1 MKFSF
6 SRIFLFGLI
15 ILFASNC
22 GTKKIN
28 TTNLS
33 ANKNVV
39 TPEIKPEKPVF
50 ADTEYATEGQ
60 KKWVDSIY
68 NQLSFEEKLG
78 QLFMVA
84 AFSNK
89 DTVHTNAIDKLII
102 QKKIGGLIFMQGGPV
117 RQARLTNRYQSES
130 KVPLFIGIDAE
141 WGLAM
146 RLDSVNRFPFNMT
159 LGAIQD
165 LKFLEKVGE
174 QMGKQT
180 KRIGAHFNF
189 SPVID
194 INTNPKNPII
204 GVRSFGEDKFQVTER
219 ASKLV
224 KGMQSEGIFGTG
236 KHFPGHGDTDK
247 DSHYTLP
254 TLSLSKERIDDIEL
268 YPYKKLFVE
277 DLASVMV
284 AHLNVPSLETRENYP
299 SSISYNV
306 VTNVLQKDLKFKG
319 LIFTDALNMK
329 GASNFKQPGEID
341 LEAFLAGNDIL
352 LFAEDVPIAIEKLTK
367 AYNDTLFSDDR
378 IAFSVKKILKYKHK
392 IGLNK
397 WLPIQKANLISDINS
412 IENEAL
418 QYELY
423 ENAITVIKNKD
434 EILPIKNLEKEKIA
448 YVKFGEDSNIPF
460 VTTLKKYADITEIS
474 HKNIDSLLV
483 KLKPFTTVIC
493 GLHKTDKNWRIQE
506 FSKDDLSDLDKI
518 SKNNNV
524 ILDVFAKPYALL
536 PIKNFDNFKSI
547 VVSYQNTDVAQ
558 VVSAELLFGA
568 FESKG
573 KLPVSI
579 NTDFKIN
586 TGLSTKKLNRLGFT
600 APENV
605 GMKSDI
611 LSKIEMIANKAID
624 GKMTPGLQVLVA
636 RKGKVVYQKSFGY
649 QTYENLVKVKNSD
662 LYDAASVTK
671 MISTLPNVMKMY
683 DEKKINL
690 ESTLG
695 FMIPSFVNTDKNAI
709 TFKNLMSHYAGFQAW
724 IPFYKSTLDSAKVPI
739 NKFYRKT
746 FETGFSKKVADNLF
760 ITDNYND
767 TIMKIIG
774 DSKLSAKIEYKYSD
788 FTFIILKDYLERM
801 TQKTLDVLSQENFYG
816 SLGMTNTLYNP
827 LAKFEKSVI
836 APTEN
841 DNYFRQQIIQGYVH
855 DMGAA
860 MQGGIGGHAGLFSN
874 SMDVAKMMQ
883 MFLQK
888 GNYGG
893 IQYFTEK
900 TIEDFNT
907 CYFCSEGNR
916 RGLGFDKPQI
926 SGDGPTCKCVSK
938 SSFGHT
944 GFTGIMAWADPE
956 TELVYVFMSN
966 RTFPDSNAP
975 NLLSKYNIREDIQ
988 KIIQDAIV
996 K

>member
-1 MKFSF
+1 MKLSF
-6 SRIFLFGLI
+6 SKI
-15 ILFASNC
+15 ILFSLIALISSNC

-28 TTNLS
+28 ANNLS
-33 ANKNVV
+33 QKNNIL
-39 TPEIKPEKPVF
+39 PEIKPEKPVF
-50 ADTEYATEGQ
+50 ADTEYASEGQ
-60 KKWVDSIY
+60 KKWVDSVY
-68 NQLSFEEKLG
+68 NQFSFEEKLG
-78 QLFMVA
+78 QLFMIA

-89 DTVHTNAIDKLII
+89 DTVHTNLVDRLIT
-102 QKKIGGLIFMQGGPV
+102 KNKIGGLIFMQGGPV

-130 KVPLFIGIDAE
+130 KVPLFVGIDAE

-159 LGAIQD
+159 LGAVQD
-165 LKFLEKVGE
+165 LKLIERVGE
-174 QMGKQT
+174 QMAKQT

-204 GVRSFGEDKFQVTER
+204 GVRSFGEDKNQVTDR

-224 KGMQSEGIFGTG
+224 KGMQSEGIFATG

-247 DSHYTLP
+247 DSHLTLP
-254 TLSLSKERIDDIEL
+254 TVNLSKERIDDIEL
-268 YPYKKLFVE
+268 YPYKKLFAE
-277 DLASVMV
+277 DMASVMV
-284 AHLNVPSLETRENYP
+284 AHLNVPSLETRPNYP

-306 VTNVLQKDLKFKG
+306 VTNILQKQLNFKG

-329 GASNFKQPGEID
+329 GASNFKEPGDID

-352 LFAEDVPIAIEKLTK
+352 LFAEDVPVAIQKLTK

-378 IAFSVKKILKYKHK
+378 LAFSVKKILKYKYK

-397 WLPIQKANLISDINS
+397 WRPIQKANLISDINS

-418 QYELY
+418 QYQLY
-423 ENAITVIKNKD
+423 ENAITVIKNND
-434 EILPIKNLEKEKIA
+434 EFLPIKNLEKEKIA
-448 YVKFGEDSNIPF
+448 YVKFGNDSGATF
-460 VTTLKKYADITEIS
+460 LSTLQKYTDVTEIS
-474 HKNIDSLLV
+474 DKNTDALLE
-483 KLKPFTTVIC
+483 KLKLFTTVIC
-493 GLHKTDKNWRIQE
+493 ALHRSDKNWRVQE
-506 FSKDDLSDLDKI
+506 FDADELQIIDKI
-518 SKNNNV
+518 SKSNNV
-524 ILDVFAKPYALL
+524 ILDIFAKPYALL

-568 FESKG
+568 IESKG

-579 NTDFKIN
+579 NDNFKIN
-586 TGLSTKKLNRLGFT
+586 TGLTTKIFNRLGFSS
-600 APENV
+600 PENV
-605 GMKSDI
+605 GMKSDV
-611 LSKIEMIANKAID
+611 LAKIEAIANKAID
-624 GKMTPGLQVLVA
+624 GKMAPGMQILVA

-649 QTYENLVKVKNSD
+649 QTYDKLVKVKNSD

-671 MISTLPNVMKMY
+671 IISTLPNVMKMY

-690 ESTLG
+690 DSSLG

-709 TFKNLMSHYAGFQAW
+709 SFKNLLSHYAGFQAW
-724 IPFYKSTLDSAKVPI
+724 IPFYKSTLDA
-739 NKFYRKT
+739 NKKPLDKYYKKT
-746 FETGFSKKVADNLF
+746 FETGFTKKVADSLF

-788 FTFIILKDYLERM
+788 FTFIILKDYLER
-801 TQKTLDVLSQENFYG
+801 TTLKTLDVLSQENFYG

-827 LAKFEKSVI
+827 LSKFDKSVI
-836 APTEN
+836 APTEV
-841 DNYFRQQIIQGYVH
+841 DDYFRHQTIQGYVH
-855 DMGAA
+855 DMAAA
-860 MQGGIGGHAGLFSN
+860 MQGGVGGHAGIFSN
-874 SMDVAKMMQ
+874 AMDVAKMMQ
-883 MFLQK
+883 MYLQK

-893 IQYFTEK
+893 KQYFTEK
-900 TIEDFNT
+900 TVDDFNT
-907 CYFCSEGNR
+907 CYFEGNR
-916 RGLGFDKPQI
+916 RGLGFDKPQL

-944 GFTGIMAWADPE
+944 GFTGIMTWADPE

-966 RTFPDSNAP
+966 RTFPNSEP
-975 NLLSKYNIREDIQ
+975 NYLSKGNIREDIQ
-988 KIIQDAIV
+988 QIIQDAIV

>member
-1 MKFSF
+1 MKYPISKIL
-6 SRIFLFGLI
+6 SLIFIVLI
-15 ILFASNC
+15 AINC
-22 GTKKIN
+22 GVKKTNQNNFSGQKVIAKVETK
-28 TTNLS
+28 
-33 ANKNVV
+33 V
-39 TPEIKPEKPVF
+39 EKPVF

-60 KKWVDSIY
+60 KKWVDSVY
-68 NQLSFEEKLG
+68 NQFSFEEKLG

-102 QKKIGGLIFMQGGPV
+102 ERKIGGLIFMQGGPY

-165 LKFLEKVGE
+165 LKLIEKVGE

-180 KRIGAHFNF
+180 KRVGAHFNF

-219 ASKLV
+219 ASRLV
-224 KGMQSEGIFGTG
+224 KGMQNEGIYGTG

-254 TLSLSKERIDDIEL
+254 TVSLSKERIDNIEL
-268 YPYKKLFVE
+268 YPYKKLFSE

-306 VTNVLQKDLKFKG
+306 VTNILQKELKFKG

-341 LEAFLAGNDIL
+341 LEAFLAGNDVL
-352 LFAEDVPIAIEKLTK
+352 LFAEDVPVAIQKLTK

-378 IAFSVKKILKYKHK
+378 LAFSVKKILKYKYK
-392 IGLNK
+392 IGLDK
-397 WLPIQKANLISDINS
+397 FKPIQKLNIVNEINS
-412 IENEAL
+412 IENETL

-423 ENAITVIKNKD
+423 ENAITVIKNNE

-448 YVKFGEDSNIPF
+448 YVKFGNDSGSAF
-460 VTTLKKYADITEIS
+460 LSTLQKYTDVIEVS
-474 HKNIDSLLV
+474 DKNTDDLLE

-493 GLHKTDKNWRIQE
+493 ALHRTDKNWRVQE
-506 FSKDDLSDLDKI
+506 FEASELAILDKI
-518 SKNNNV
+518 SKNSNV
-524 ILDVFAKPYALL
+524 ILDIFAKPYALL
-536 PIKNFDNFKSI
+536 PIKNFDNYKAI
-547 VVSYQNTDVAQ
+547 VISYQNTDVAQ
-558 VVSAELLFGA
+558 VVSAELIFGA
-568 FESKG
+568 IESKG

-579 NTDFKIN
+579 NSDFKIN
-586 TGLSTKKLNRLGFT
+586 DGITTKKLNRLGFT
-600 APENV
+600 SPENV
-605 GMKSDI
+605 GMKTET
-611 LSKIEMIANKAID
+611 LNKIETIANKAID
-624 GKMTPGLQVLVA
+624 GKMAPGLQVLVA

-649 QTYENLVKVKNSD
+649 QTYDNLVKVKNSD

-671 MISTLPNVMKMY
+671 MISTLPNIMKMY

-709 TFKNLMSHYAGFQAW
+709 TFKNLMSHYAGFPAW
-724 IPFYKSTLDSAKVPI
+724 IPFYKSTLDA
-739 NKFYRKT
+739 NKIPDQKYYRKI
-746 FETGFSKKVADNLF
+746 FETGFTKKVADSLF
-760 ITDNYND
+760 IRDDYND

-774 DSKLSAKIEYKYSD
+774 DSKLHTKIEYKYSD
-788 FTFIILKDYLERM
+788 FTFFILKDYLER
-801 TQKTLDVLSQENFYG
+801 TTKKPLNILSQENFYG

-827 LAKFEKSVI
+827 LTKFDKSVI
-836 APTEN
+836 APTEV
-841 DNYFRQQIIQGYVH
+841 DDYFRYQTIQGYVH

-860 MQGGIGGHAGLFSN
+860 MQGGVGGHAGIFSN
-874 SMDVAKMMQ
+874 AIDVAKMMQ
-883 MFLQK
+883 MYLQK

-916 RGLGFDKPQI
+916 RGLGFDKPRL
-926 SGDGPTCKCVSK
+926 SGDGPTCNCVSK

-966 RTFPDSNAP
+966 RTFPNSEP
-975 NLLSKYNIREDIQ
+975 NYLSKGNIREDIQ

>member
-1 MKFSF
+1 M
-6 SRIFLFGLI
+6 LI
-15 ILFASNC
+15 NCASKKSTNANLIPNNNFAK
-22 GTKKIN
+22 TDIN
-28 TTNLS
+28 
-33 ANKNVV
+33 
-39 TPEIKPEKPVF
+39 IEKPVF
-50 ADTEYATEGQ
+50 ADTEYSSEGQ

-89 DTVHTNAIDKLII
+89 DTIHTNAIDKLIL
-102 QKKIGGLIFMQGGPV
+102 KNKIGGLIFMQGGPF

-165 LKFLEKVGE
+165 LKLIEKVGE
-174 QMGKQT
+174 QMAKQT
-180 KRIGAHFNF
+180 KRVGAHFNF

-219 ASKLV
+219 ASRLV
-224 KGMQSEGIFGTG
+224 KGMQSEGIFATG

-254 TLSLSKERIDDIEL
+254 TVSLSKDRIDDIEL
-268 YPYKKLFVE
+268 FPYKKLFAE
-277 DLASVMV
+277 DMASVMV

-306 VTNVLQKDLKFKG
+306 VTNILQKDLKFKG
-319 LIFTDALNMK
+319 MIFTDALNMK

-341 LEAFLAGNDIL
+341 LEAFLAGNDVL
-352 LFAEDVPIAIEKLTK
+352 LFAENVPVAIEKLTN
-367 AYNDTLFSDDR
+367 AYNDILFSDDR
-378 IAFSVKKILKYKHK
+378 LAFSVKKLLKYKYK

-397 WLPIQKANLISDINS
+397 FIPIQKANIVADINS

-418 QYELY
+418 QYKLY
-423 ENAITVIKNKD
+423 ENAITLIQNKD
-434 EILPIKNLEKEKIA
+434 EILPIKNFEKEKIA
-448 YVKFGEDSNIPF
+448 YVKFGNDSGSTF
-460 VTTLKKYADITEIS
+460 LSTLQKYTDVTEIS
-474 HKNIDSLLV
+474 DKNIDDLLE

-493 GLHKTDKNWRIQE
+493 ALHRTDKNWRVQE
-506 FSKDDLSDLDKI
+506 FEPSELTILEKI
-518 SKNNNV
+518 SKSSNV
-524 ILDVFAKPYALL
+524 ILDIFAKPYALM
-536 PIKNFDNFKSI
+536 PIKNLENFKAI
-547 VVSYQNTDVAQ
+547 VVSYQNTDVSQ
-558 VVSAELLFGA
+558 VVSAELIFGA
-568 FESKG
+568 IEAKG

-579 NTDFKIN
+579 NSDFKIN
-586 TGLSTKKLNRLGFT
+586 TGLSTKRLNRLGFDS
-600 APENV
+600 PENV
-605 GMKSDI
+605 GMKTEI
-611 LSKIEMIANKAID
+611 LNKIELIANKAID

-636 RKGKVVYQKSFGY
+636 RKGKVVYQKSYGY
-649 QTYENLVKVKNSD
+649 QTYDNLVKVKNSD

-671 MISTLPNVMKMY
+671 IISTLPNVMKLY
-683 DEKKINL
+683 DEKKLNL
-690 ESTLG
+690 ESSLG
-695 FMIPSFVNTDKNAI
+695 FMIPSFVNTDKNSI
-709 TFKNLMSHYAGFQAW
+709 TFKNLMSHYAGFPAW
-724 IPFYKSTLDSAKVPI
+724 IPFYKSTLDA
-739 NKFYRKT
+739 NKNPDQKYYRKT
-746 FETGFSKKVADNLF
+746 FETGFSKKVADSLF
-760 ITDNYND
+760 IRDDYND
-767 TIMKIIG
+767 TIIKIIG

-788 FTFIILKDYLERM
+788 FTFFILKDYLERT
-801 TQKTLDVLSQENFYG
+801 TQKSLNILSQENFYG
-816 SLGMTNTLYNP
+816 SLGMNNTLYNP
-827 LAKFEKSVI
+827 LTKFDKSVI

-841 DNYFRQQIIQGYVH
+841 DTYFRYQSIQGYVH

-860 MQGGIGGHAGLFSN
+860 MQGGVGGHAGIFSN

-900 TIEDFNT
+900 TVEDFNT
-907 CYFCSEGNR
+907 CHFYNEGNR
-916 RGLGFDKPQI
+916 RGLGFDKPQL
-926 SGDGPTCKCVSK
+926 SGDGPTCNCVSK

-956 TELVYVFMSN
+956 TELVYIFMSN

-975 NLLSKYNIREDIQ
+975 NLLSKFNIREDIQ
-988 KIIQDAIV
+988 RIIQESIV

>member
-1 MKFSF
+1 M
-6 SRIFLFGLI
+6 LI
-15 ILFASNC
+15 NCASKKSTNANLIPNNNFAK
-22 GTKKIN
+22 TDIN
-28 TTNLS
+28 
-33 ANKNVV
+33 
-39 TPEIKPEKPVF
+39 IEKPVF
-50 ADTEYATEGQ
+50 ADTEYSSEGQ

-89 DTVHTNAIDKLII
+89 DTIHTNAIDKLIL
-102 QKKIGGLIFMQGGPV
+102 KNKIGGLIFMQGGPF

-165 LKFLEKVGE
+165 LKLIEKVGE
-174 QMGKQT
+174 QMAKQT
-180 KRIGAHFNF
+180 KRVGAHFNF

-219 ASKLV
+219 ASRLV
-224 KGMQSEGIFGTG
+224 KGMQSEGIFATG

-254 TLSLSKERIDDIEL
+254 TVSLSKERIDDIEF
-268 YPYKKLFVE
+268 YPYKKLFSE

-306 VTNVLQKDLKFKG
+306 VTNILQKDLKFKG
-319 LIFTDALNMK
+319 MIFTDALNMK

-341 LEAFLAGNDIL
+341 LEAFLAGNDVL
-352 LFAEDVPIAIEKLTK
+352 LFAENVPVAIEKLTK
-367 AYNDTLFSDDR
+367 AYNDTLFSYDR
-378 IAFSVKKILKYKHK
+378 LAFSVKKLLKYKYK

-397 WLPIQKANLISDINS
+397 FIPIQKANIVADINS

-418 QYELY
+418 QYKLF
-423 ENAITVIKNKD
+423 ENAITLIQNKD

-448 YVKFGEDSNIPF
+448 YVKFGNDSGSVF
-460 VTTLKKYADITEIS
+460 LSTLQKYTDVTEIS
-474 HKNIDSLLV
+474 DKNTDDLLE
-483 KLKPFTTVIC
+483 KLKSFTTVIC
-493 GLHKTDKNWRIQE
+493 ALHRTDKNWRVQE
-506 FSKDDLSDLDKI
+506 FEPSELAILEKI
-518 SKNNNV
+518 SKNSNV
-524 ILDVFAKPYALL
+524 ILDIFAKPYALM
-536 PIKNFDNFKSI
+536 PIKNLENFKAI

-558 VVSAELLFGA
+558 IVSAEMIFGTIEA
-568 FESKG
+568 KG

-579 NTDFKIN
+579 NSDFKIN
-586 TGLSTKKLNRLGFT
+586 TGLSTKKLNRLGFDS
-600 APENV
+600 PENV
-605 GMKSDI
+605 GMKSEI
-611 LSKIEMIANKAID
+611 LNKIELIANKAID

-636 RKGKVVYQKSFGY
+636 RKGKIVYQKSYGY

-671 MISTLPNVMKMY
+671 IISTLPNVMKLY
-683 DEKKINL
+683 DEKKLNL
-690 ESTLG
+690 DSSLG
-695 FMIPSFVNTDKNAI
+695 FMIPSFVNTDKNSI
-709 TFKNLMSHYAGFQAW
+709 SFKNLMSHFAGFQAW
-724 IPFYKSTLDSAKVPI
+724 IPFYKSTLDA
-739 NKFYRKT
+739 NKKPLDKYYKKT
-746 FETGFSKKVADNLF
+746 FQTGFTKKVADSLF
-760 ITDNYND
+760 IVDNYND

-788 FTFIILKDYLERM
+788 FTFIILKDYLERT

-827 LAKFEKSVI
+827 LTKFDKSVI
-836 APTEN
+836 APSEV
-841 DNYFRQQIIQGYVH
+841 DDYFRYQNIQGYVH

-860 MQGGIGGHAGLFSN
+860 MQGGVGGHAGIFSN
-874 SMDVAKMMQ
+874 AMDVAKMMQ
-883 MFLQK
+883 MYLQK

-907 CYFCSEGNR
+907 CHFCNEGNR
-916 RGLGFDKPQI
+916 RGLGFDKPQLL
-926 SGDGPTCKCVSK
+926 GDGPTCKCVSK

-944 GFTGIMAWADPE
+944 GFTGIMTWVDPE

-966 RTFPDSNAP
+966 RTFPNAEP
-975 NLLSKYNIREDIQ
+975 NLLSKGNIREDIQ

>member
-6 SRIFLFGLI
+6 SKIFLFGLI

-50 ADTEYATEGQ
+50 ADTEYASEGQ
-60 KKWVDSIY
+60 KKWVDSVY

-89 DTVHTNAIDKLII
+89 DTVHTNAIDKLIVER
-102 QKKIGGLIFMQGGPV
+102 KIGGLIFMQGGPY

-165 LKFLEKVGE
+165 LKLIEKVGQ

-180 KRIGAHFNF
+180 KRVGAHFNF

-219 ASKLV
+219 ASRLV
-224 KGMQSEGIFGTG
+224 KGMQSEGIYGTG

-254 TLSLSKERIDDIEL
+254 TVSLSKERIDDIEL
-268 YPYKKLFVE
+268 YPYKKLFAE

-284 AHLNVPSLETRENYP
+284 AHLNVPSLESRENYP

-306 VTNVLQKDLKFKG
+306 VTNILQKELKFKG

-341 LEAFLAGNDIL
+341 LEAFLAGNDVL
-352 LFAEDVPIAIEKLTK
+352 LFAEDVPVAIQKLTK
-367 AYNDTLFSDDR
+367 AYNDTLFSDER
-378 IAFSVKKILKYKHK
+378 LAFSVKKILKYKYK
-392 IGLNK
+392 IGLDK
-397 WLPIQKANLISDINS
+397 FKPIQKLNIVNELNS

-448 YVKFGEDSNIPF
+448 YVKFGNDLGSTF
-460 VTTLKKYADITEIS
+460 LSTLQKYTDVIEVS
-474 HKNIDSLLV
+474 DKNTDDLLE
-483 KLKPFTTVIC
+483 KLKSFTTVIC
-493 GLHKTDKNWRIQE
+493 GLHRSDKNWRVQE
-506 FSKDDLSDLDKI
+506 FEASELAILDKI
-518 SKNNNV
+518 SKNSNV
-524 ILDVFAKPYALL
+524 ILDIFAKPYALL
-536 PIKNFDNFKSI
+536 PIKNFDNYKAI
-547 VVSYQNTDVAQ
+547 VISYQNTDVAQ
-558 VVSAELLFGA
+558 VVSAELIFGA
-568 FESKG
+568 IESKG

-579 NTDFKIN
+579 NSDFKIN
-586 TGLSTKKLNRLGFT
+586 DGITTKKLNRLGFT

-605 GMKSDI
+605 GMKTET
-611 LSKIEMIANKAID
+611 LNKIEMIANKAID
-624 GKMTPGLQVLVA
+624 GKMTPGLQILVA

-724 IPFYKSTLDSAKVPI
+724 IPFYKSTLDA
-739 NKFYRKT
+739 NKKPLEKYYRKF
-746 FETGFSKKVADNLF
+746 FETGFTKKVADSLF
-760 ITDNYND
+760 IRDDYND

-774 DSKLSAKIEYKYSD
+774 DSKLNSKIEYKYSD
-788 FTFIILKDYLERM
+788 FTFFILKDYLERT
-801 TQKTLDVLSQENFYG
+801 TQKPLNVLSQENFYG

-827 LAKFEKSVI
+827 LTKFDKSVI
-836 APTEN
+836 APTEV
-841 DNYFRQQIIQGYVH
+841 DDYFRHQTIQGYVH

-860 MQGGIGGHAGLFSN
+860 MQGGVGGHAGIFSN
-874 SMDVAKMMQ
+874 AMDVAKMMQ
-883 MFLQK
+883 MYLQK

-900 TIEDFNT
+900 TVDDFNT
-907 CYFCSEGNR
+907 CHFCSEGNR
-916 RGLGFDKPQI
+916 RGLGFDKPQL
-926 SGDGPTCKCVSK
+926 SGDGPTCNCVSK

-956 TELVYVFMSN
+956 TELVYIFMSN
-966 RTFPDSNAP
+966 RTFPNAEP
-975 NLLSKYNIREDIQ
+975 NYLSKGNIREDIQ

>member
-6 SRIFLFGLI
+6 PKFILFGFI

-22 GTKKIN
+22 GTKKLKTQN
-28 TTNLS
+28 S
-33 ANKNVV
+33 AVSNNVV
-39 TPEIKPEKPVF
+39 AEIKPEKPVF
-50 ADTEYATEGQ
+50 SDTEYSSEGQ
-60 KKWVDSIY
+60 KKWVDSVY
-68 NQLSFEEKLG
+68 NQLSFDEKLG
-78 QLFMVA
+78 QLFMIA

-89 DTVHTNAIDKLII
+89 DTVHTNAVDRLIQ
-102 QKKIGGLIFMQGGPV
+102 QKKIGGLIFMQGGPM

-159 LGAIQD
+159 LGAVQD
-165 LKFLEKVGE
+165 LKLVERVGE
-174 QMGKQT
+174 QMAKQT

-204 GVRSFGEDKFQVTER
+204 GVRSFGEDKNQVTER
-219 ASKLV
+219 ASRLV
-224 KGMQSEGIFGTG
+224 KGMQSEGIYATG

-247 DSHYTLP
+247 DSHLTLP
-254 TLSLSKERIDDIEL
+254 TVNLSKERIDDVEL
-268 YPYKKLFVE
+268 FPYKKLFAE
-277 DLASVMV
+277 DMASVMV
-284 AHLNVPSLETRENYP
+284 AHLNVPSLESRPNYP

-306 VTNVLQKDLKFKG
+306 VTNILQNQLKFKG

-329 GASNFKQPGEID
+329 GASNFKEPGAID

-352 LFAEDVPIAIEKLTK
+352 LFAEDVSVAMQKLTK
-367 AYNDTLFSDDR
+367 AYQDTLYSDER
-378 IAFSVKKILKYKHK
+378 LAFSVKKILKYKFK

-397 WLPIQKANLISDINS
+397 WLPIQKNNLIADINS

-418 QYELY
+418 QYQLY

-434 EILPIKNLEKEKIA
+434 ELLPIKNLEKEKIA
-448 YVKFGEDSNIPF
+448 YVKFGNDSGSTF
-460 VTTLKKYADITEIS
+460 LSTLQKYTDVIEIS
-474 HKNIDSLLV
+474 DKNTDALLE

-493 GLHKTDKNWRIQE
+493 ALHRTDKNWRVQE
-506 FSKDDLSDLDKI
+506 FDADELIVLDKI

-536 PIKNFDNFKSI
+536 PIKNFDNYKSI

-568 FESKG
+568 IESKG

-579 NTDFKIN
+579 NDNFKIN
-586 TGLSTKKLNRLGFT
+586 TGLTTKKINRLGFT
-600 APENV
+600 SPENV
-605 GMKSDI
+605 GMKSEV
-611 LSKIEMIANKAID
+611 LAKIETIANKAID
-624 GKMTPGLQVLVA
+624 GKMAPGIQILVA
-636 RKGKVVYQKSFGY
+636 RKGKVIYQKSFGY
-649 QTYENLVKVKNSD
+649 QTYEKLQKVKNTD

-671 MISTLPNVMKMY
+671 IISTLPNVMKLY

-690 ESTLG
+690 DSNLG
-695 FMIPSFVNTDKNAI
+695 SMIPSFASTDKKDI
-709 TFKNLMSHYAGFQAW
+709 SFKSLMSHYAGFQAW
-724 IPFYKSTLDSAKVPI
+724 IPFYKSTLDADKKPLDKYYKKISQV
-739 NKFYRKT
+739 
-746 FETGFSKKVADNLF
+746 GFTRKVADSLF
-760 ITDNYND
+760 ILDNYND
-767 TIMKIIG
+767 TIMKTIA
-774 DSKLSAKIEYKYSD
+774 DSKLATKIDYKYSD
-788 FTFIILKDYLERM
+788 FTFIILKDYLER
-801 TQKTLDVLSQENFYG
+801 TTRKTLDVLSQENFYCT
-816 SLGMTNTLYNP
+816 LGMTSTLYNP
-827 LAKFEKSVI
+827 LSRFNKAAI

-841 DNYFRQQIIQGYVH
+841 DDYFRHQIVQGYVH
-855 DMGAA
+855 DMAAA
-860 MQGGIGGHAGLFSN
+860 MQGGVGGHAGIFSN

-883 MFLQK
+883 MYLQT

-893 IQYFTEK
+893 KQYFSESTFD
-900 TIEDFNT
+900 DFNK
-907 CYFCSEGNR
+907 CYFEGNR
-916 RGLGFDKPQI
+916 RGLGFDKPQL
-926 SGDGPTCKCVSK
+926 SGDGPTCNCVSK

-944 GFTGIMAWADPE
+944 GFTGIMTWVDPE

-966 RTFPDSNAP
+966 RTFPNAEP
-975 NLLSKYNIREDIQ
+975 NYLSKGNIREDIQ
-988 KIIQDAIV
+988 QIIQDAIV

>member
-1 MKFSF
+1 M
-6 SRIFLFGLI
+6 
-15 ILFASNC
+15 FATNC
-22 GTKKIN
+22 GTKKPN
-28 TTNLS
+28 TSNFS
-33 ANKNVV
+33 SNK
-39 TPEIKPEKPVF
+39 EIAKTFLKQEKPVF

-60 KKWVDSIY
+60 KKWVDSVY
-68 NQLSFEEKLG
+68 NQLEFEEKLG

-84 AFSNK
+84 AWSNK
-89 DTVHTNAIDKLII
+89 DTVHTNAIDKLIFE
-102 QKKIGGLIFMQGGPV
+102 KKIGGLIFMQGGPV

-165 LKFLEKVGE
+165 LKLIEKVGE

-204 GVRSFGEDKFQVTER
+204 GVRSFGEDKIQVTER
-219 ASKLV
+219 ASRLV
-224 KGMQSEGIFGTG
+224 KGMQSEGIFATG

-247 DSHYTLP
+247 DSHLTLP
-254 TLSLSKERIDDIEL
+254 TLSLCKERIEDIEF
-268 YPYKKLFVE
+268 YPYKKLFSE

-284 AHLNVPSLETRENYP
+284 AHLNVPCLEPRPNYP

-306 VTNVLQKDLKFKG
+306 VTNVLQKQLNFKG

-329 GASNFKQPGEID
+329 GASNFKEPGAID
-341 LEAFLAGNDIL
+341 LEAFLAGNDVL
-352 LFAEDVPIAIEKLTK
+352 LFAEDVPIAIQKLTK

-378 IAFSVKKILKYKHK
+378 LAFSVKKILKYKYK

-397 WLPIQKANLISDINS
+397 FRPIQKANLIADINS

-423 ENAITVIKNKD
+423 ENAITVIQNKD

-448 YVKFGEDSNIPF
+448 YVKFGNDSGSTF
-460 VTTLKKYADITEIS
+460 LSTLQKYTDVTEIS
-474 HKNIDSLLV
+474 DKNVDALLE

-493 GLHKTDKNWRIQE
+493 ALHRTDKNWRVQE
-506 FSKDDLSDLDKI
+506 FEPDELAILEKI
-518 SKNNNV
+518 SKSNNV

-536 PIKNFDNFKSI
+536 PIKNFEDYKAI
-547 VVSYQNTDVAQ
+547 IVSYQNTDVAQ
-558 VVSAELLFGA
+558 VTSAELLFGA

-579 NTDFKIN
+579 NSDFKIN
-586 TGLSTKKLNRLGFT
+586 EGLTTKKLNRLGFT
-600 APENV
+600 SPENV
-605 GMKSDI
+605 GMKSEI
-611 LSKIEMIANKAID
+611 LSKIETIANKAID
-624 GKMTPGLQVLVA
+624 RKMAPGMQVLVA

-662 LYDAASVTK
+662 LYDVASVTK
-671 MISTLPNVMKMY
+671 MISTLPNVMKMF
-683 DEKKINL
+683 DEKKLNL
-690 ESTLG
+690 DTTLG
-695 FMIPSFVNTDKNAI
+695 NMIPRFANTDKNSI
-709 TFKNLMSHYAGFQAW
+709 TFKQLMSHYAGFQAW
-724 IPFYKSTLDSAKVPI
+724 IPFYKSTLDA
-739 NKFYRKT
+739 NKMPLEKYYRKIS
-746 FETGFSKKVADNLF
+746 ETGFSKKVAENLF

-767 TIMKIIG
+767 TIMRMIG
-774 DSKLSAKIEYKYSD
+774 DSKLSTKIEYKYSD
-788 FTFIILKDYLERM
+788 FTFIILKDYLE
-801 TQKTLDVLSQENFYG
+801 TTTGKTIDILSQENFYG

-827 LAKFEKSVI
+827 LSKFDKSVI
-836 APTEN
+836 APTEV
-841 DNYFRQQIIQGYVH
+841 DDYFRHQTIQGYVH
-855 DMGAA
+855 DMAAA
-860 MQGGIGGHAGLFSN
+860 MQGGVGGHAGIFSN

-883 MFLQK
+883 MYLQK

-893 IQYFTEK
+893 IQYFTQK
-900 TIEDFNT
+900 TVDDFNT
-907 CYFCSEGNR
+907 CYYCAEGNR
-916 RGLGFDKPQI
+916 RGLGFDKPQL

-956 TELVYVFMSN
+956 SELVYVFMSN
-966 RTFPDSNAP
+966 RTFPNAEP
-975 NLLSKYNIREDIQ
+975 NYLSKGNIREDIQ
-988 KIIQDAIV
+988 QIIQDAIV